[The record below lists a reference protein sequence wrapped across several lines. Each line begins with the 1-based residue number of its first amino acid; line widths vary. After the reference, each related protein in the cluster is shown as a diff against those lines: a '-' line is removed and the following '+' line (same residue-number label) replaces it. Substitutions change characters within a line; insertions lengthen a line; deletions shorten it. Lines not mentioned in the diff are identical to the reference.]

1 MELIYRVKLK
11 QTYCVDSILSEISLY
26 AVSIFSSLE
35 EAAPGRGV
43 LSMSDPRHT
52 GEMSVCQLAV
62 SWWNQHIWV
71 SCKQFFYGDEIIKEL
86 YFMCV
91 EMLRVKLVRAVNH
104 HFLEERQVCFW
115 PMIGQQMFL
124 SVIAMF
130 VVVFQPQDLPPDY
143 RNSYK
148 DLSSCARI

>member
-1 MELIYRVKLK
+1 
-11 QTYCVDSILSEISLY
+11 
-26 AVSIFSSLE
+26 
-35 EAAPGRGV
+35 
-43 LSMSDPRHT
+43 
-52 GEMSVCQLAV
+52 
-62 SWWNQHIWV
+62 
-71 SCKQFFYGDEIIKEL
+71 
-86 YFMCV
+86 MCV

-104 HFLEERQVCFW
+104 HFLEERQVCFR